1 MSTLERVF
9 QSLGIV
15 VSEED
20 SVLEEI
26 VEASSKEQGGEQ
38 GQCADKIEGQECEH
52 PCSAKGM

>member
-1 MSTLERVF
+1 MERVF

-26 VEASSKEQGGEQ
+26 VEASSKE
-38 GQCADKIEGQECEH
+38 
-52 PCSAKGM
+52 